1 MKSIFEGFLLAALLY
16 KVLGDAKV
24 IAVSMA
30 ETLGVVQD
38 KARILRRDDLFLD
51 I

>member
-1 MKSIFEGFLLAALLY
+1 MKSIFEVFLLAARLY
-16 KVLGDAKV
+16 KVLDGGDI
-24 IAVSMA
+24 IATFMR

-38 KARILRRDDLFLD
+38 EARILRKGELLLD